1 MCDTPRRR
9 SPSTCGSP
17 DCPAPWWTGGGAA
30 RGTRPRSAHPQL
42 LPAGAVVLGAFQAVD
57 GGRPVVVF
65 DHAVAPDWRWHPDVM
80 ADRLYRAGFTE
91 RWRAVN
97 RPDAEHRLPECHL
110 LTVKETAE
118 VPSVPVGRG
127 CSAGGC

>member
-17 DCPAPWWTGGGAA
+17 DCPAPWWTGGAA
-30 RGTRPRSAHPQL
+30 RDTRPRSAHPQV
-42 LPAGAVVLGAFQAVD
+42 LPAGAVVLVAFQAVD

-80 ADRLYRAGFTE
+80 AGRLYRAGFTE

-97 RPDAEHRLPECHL
+97 RPDAEHRFPECHL

-118 VPSVPVGRG
+118 VPSVPVDRG